1 MLRVQKVLA
10 CFLLLA
16 LAGGDEVGAAPGSR
30 ERRESK
36 SQNDNFASF
45 QQQNQQLQIQSSQ
58 PRFQQ
63 EQPRSFQ
70 ATPTQNSAAF
80 PDVINAQQ
88 QQQQQQFKQGQNSP
102 HRNQPFQTQF
112 SRQQQP
118 QQGFQTAPRPSQF
131 GGAQQ
136 APSLPLTAGPGSGRS
151 LFDQIVNKINS
162 GHRQNSQRKQGTAQ
176 TQPQPSNP
184 FRDPTITQSQG
195 RIPQNPNFPRVNPSI
210 PDPPIQV
217 VNRQNASPQR
227 LQPQGIPQTNQ
238 QTSRNLG
245 LALFGNG
252 NRNRFGQTTQ
262 RPAQPFFP
270 TEAVPNRNFLEV
282 QRQQENEKLRL
293 KELEG
298 KRQQAIEEQR
308 LKTIEEQ
315 RLNAI
320 EEQRLKAIEEQR
332 LQTLEQEQIREA
344 EEQRLKQIEAQKQK
358 EIEEQRLAEA
368 EAGRLKAIEGKRLKE
383 IEEQK
388 IEE

>member
-16 LAGGDEVGAAPGSR
+16 LAGRDEVGAAPGSR

-80 PDVINAQQ
+80 PDVFNAQQ
-88 QQQQQQFKQGQNSP
+88 QQ
-102 HRNQPFQTQF
+102 
-112 SRQQQP
+112 QQQP

-270 TEAVPNRNFLEV
+270 TE
-282 QRQQENEKLRL
+282 
-293 KELEG
+293 
-298 KRQQAIEEQR
+298 
-308 LKTIEEQ
+308 
-315 RLNAI
+315 
-320 EEQRLKAIEEQR
+320 
-332 LQTLEQEQIREA
+332 
-344 EEQRLKQIEAQKQK
+344 
-358 EIEEQRLAEA
+358 
-368 EAGRLKAIEGKRLKE
+368 
-383 IEEQK
+383 
-388 IEE
+388 

>member
-16 LAGGDEVGAAPGSR
+16 LAGRDEVGAAPGSR

-80 PDVINAQQ
+80 PDVFNAQQ
-88 QQQQQQFKQGQNSP
+88 QQQQQQPQQQQQQQQQFQQGQISP
-102 HRNQPFQTQF
+102 QRNQPFQTQF

-195 RIPQNPNFPRVNPSI
+195 S
-210 PDPPIQV
+210 
-217 VNRQNASPQR
+217 
-227 LQPQGIPQTNQ
+227 
-238 QTSRNLG
+238 
-245 LALFGNG
+245 
-252 NRNRFGQTTQ
+252 
-262 RPAQPFFP
+262 
-270 TEAVPNRNFLEV
+270 
-282 QRQQENEKLRL
+282 
-293 KELEG
+293 
-298 KRQQAIEEQR
+298 
-308 LKTIEEQ
+308 
-315 RLNAI
+315 
-320 EEQRLKAIEEQR
+320 
-332 LQTLEQEQIREA
+332 
-344 EEQRLKQIEAQKQK
+344 
-358 EIEEQRLAEA
+358 
-368 EAGRLKAIEGKRLKE
+368 
-383 IEEQK
+383 
-388 IEE
+388 

>member
-16 LAGGDEVGAAPGSR
+16 LAGRDEVGAAPGSR

-80 PDVINAQQ
+80 PDVFNAQQ
-88 QQQQQQFKQGQNSP
+88 QQQQQFQQGQISP
-102 HRNQPFQTQF
+102 QRNQPFQTQF

-118 QQGFQTAPRPSQF
+118 QQGFQTAPRSSQF

-162 GHRQNSQRKQGTAQ
+162 GHRQNSQRKKGTTQ

-368 EAGRLKAIEGKRLKE
+368 EAG
-383 IEEQK
+383 
-388 IEE
+388 

>member
-1 MLRVQKVLA
+1 M
-10 CFLLLA
+10 
-16 LAGGDEVGAAPGSR
+16 G
-30 ERRESK
+30 
-36 SQNDNFASF
+36 F
-45 QQQNQQLQIQSSQ
+45 QQGQI
-58 PRFQQ
+58 
-63 EQPRSFQ
+63 
-70 ATPTQNSAAF
+70 
-80 PDVINAQQ
+80 
-88 QQQQQQFKQGQNSP
+88 SP
-102 HRNQPFQTQF
+102 QRNQPFQTQF

-162 GHRQNSQRKQGTAQ
+162 GHRQNSQRKKGTTQ

-195 RIPQNPNFPRVNPSI
+195 RIPQNPNFPRVNPTI

-293 KELEG
+293 KELEE
-298 KRQQAIEEQR
+298 KRQQ
-308 LKTIEEQ
+308 
-315 RLNAI
+315 AI

-332 LQTLEQEQIREA
+332 LKAIEEQRLEAIEEQRLKTLEQEKIREA

-368 EAGRLKAIEGKRLKE
+368 EAERLQAVEDKRLKE
-383 IEEQK
+383 IEEQ
-388 IEE
+388 

>member
-16 LAGGDEVGAAPGSR
+16 LAGRDEVGAAPGSR

-80 PDVINAQQ
+80 PDVFNAQQ
-88 QQQQQQFKQGQNSP
+88 QQQFQQGQISP
-102 HRNQPFQTQF
+102 QRNQPFQTQF

-315 RLNAI
+315 RLKAIEEQRLEAI
-320 EEQRLKAIEEQR
+320 EEQRLK
-332 LQTLEQEQIREA
+332 TLEQEKIREA

-368 EAGRLKAIEGKRLKE
+368 EAERR
-383 IEEQK
+383 
-388 IEE
+388 

>member
-16 LAGGDEVGAAPGSR
+16 LAGRDEVGAAPGSR

-80 PDVINAQQ
+80 PDVFNAQQ
-88 QQQQQQFKQGQNSP
+88 QQQQQFQQGQISP
-102 HRNQPFQTQF
+102 QRNQPFQTQF

-217 VNRQNASPQR
+217 VNRQNTSPQR

-315 RLNAI
+315 RLKAIEEQRLEAI
-320 EEQRLKAIEEQR
+320 EEQRLKI
-332 LQTLEQEQIREA
+332 LEQEKIREA

-368 EAGRLKAIEGKRLKE
+368 EAGRLKAIE
-383 IEEQK
+383 EQK
-388 IEE
+388 IE